1 MPTPKDFDTHFSI
14 PFFTV
19 PDIYL
24 QALNKK
30 KILYS
35 DETKLEFSGFHN
47 QFFIAIAA
55 SVTNLCLHLRGFSQL
70 LWCQCPSLYS
80 LFVKTATPPPPLV
93 VYKFTKSLNHTLQPA
108 KIKKLCQLQY
118 TLILTF

>member
-1 MPTPKDFDTHFSI
+1 MEQKRQSTSMPTPKDFDTHFSI
-14 PFFTV
+14 LFFTV

-55 SVTNLCLHLRGFSQL
+55 SVTNLCLHLRGFHHSFFGV
-70 LWCQCPSLYS
+70 S
-80 LFVKTATPPPPLV
+80 A
-93 VYKFTKSLNHTLQPA
+93 H
-108 KIKKLCQLQY
+108 LCIHFSWKQQRPQHL
-118 TLILTF
+118 